1 MYKLFEEFGMIDG
14 VVIPPKRDKRGRKYK
29 FVCFFNVG
37 DVRRLVLQLD
47 NLIIEGRKFFANIP
61 RFRCAL
67 EGVFPPNA
75 AKGKKTDDVIS
86 RNASK
91 HHHHANT
98 ALSFHVRRN
107 SYANVTRASGF
118 HKDNAIIPHRAQE
131 VSFEVMKEE
140 MIRFEKTFI
149 EKVLVMGAT
158 YNMQRTFQYEGYFS
172 LKVTPL
178 GANLYLLEENEE
190 GELEALVEGVKDWL
204 G

>member
-1 MYKLFEEFGMIDG
+1 MYKLFEEFGMIDE

-37 DVRRLVLQLD
+37 NVRRLVLQLY

-61 RFRCAL
+61 RFHCAL
-67 EGVFPPNA
+67 EGVFPPDA
-75 AKGKKTDDVIS
+75 AKGKKTDDV
-86 RNASK
+86 
-91 HHHHANT
+91 
-98 ALSFHVRRN
+98 
-107 SYANVTRASGF
+107 
-118 HKDNAIIPHRAQE
+118 DNAIIPHRAQE

-178 GANLYLLEENEE
+178 GANLFLLEENEE